1 VPATLSLLAIARAA
15 RRLEMR
21 LQKQNTPDRDETC
34 LTDRSRLMIVYRLIT
49 NYSRRGRDGPKINPI
64 GRNET
69 S

>member
-1 VPATLSLLAIARAA
+1 LKCGFK
-15 RRLEMR
+15 
-21 LQKQNTPDRDETC
+21 KQNAPDRDETC

-64 GRNET
+64 GRNEI